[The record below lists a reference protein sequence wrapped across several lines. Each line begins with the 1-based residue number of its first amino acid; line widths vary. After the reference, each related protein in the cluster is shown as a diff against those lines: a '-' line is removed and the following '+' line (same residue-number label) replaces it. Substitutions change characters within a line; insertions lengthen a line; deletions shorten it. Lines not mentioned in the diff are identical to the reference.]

1 MYHTDTRLT
10 RWNEILYHV
19 VQLPL
24 TSDLDVIGTIIV
36 TTARYKRVDKYLIR

>member
-10 RWNEILYHV
+10 RWNEILSHV
-19 VQLPL
+19 VQLPI

-36 TTARYKRVDKYLIR
+36 TTARYKRVDKYLTR

>member
-1 MYHTDTRLT
+1 MYHTDTSLT

-19 VQLPL
+19 VQLPI

>member
-10 RWNEILYHV
+10 RWNEILSHV
-19 VQLPL
+19 VQLPI

-36 TTARYKRVDKYLIR
+36 TIARYKRVDKYLTR

>member
-10 RWNEILYHV
+10 RWYEILSHV
-19 VQLPL
+19 VQLPI

-36 TTARYKRVDKYLIR
+36 TTARYKRVDKYLTR

>member
-19 VQLPL
+19 VQLPI
-24 TSDLDVIGTIIV
+24 TSDLIVIGTIIV
-36 TTARYKRVDKYLIR
+36 TTARYKHVDKYLIR